1 MAAREFHFQDGSS
14 NKFWTIE
21 LGANSYTVHFGRTG
35 TAGQTQT
42 KEFSSEAAARAAHD
56 KLVTEKIKK
65 GYKEVTGSQAGTPAP
80 ASAALETRAKPE
92 ETRKPA
98 AKLAQEGR
106 AVPLLSYVSKRMQ
119 KLFTEHP
126 PYSRF
131 AKLSIKEWLATCWNF
146 KAFYQSGYVYRQT
159 DQEIAQMVGSRTSG
173 EWKKWSADQ
182 VNTAF
187 AFLTLA
193 EYSIG
198 GDTGIVRRIQ
208 REDPAEL
215 AIAEALDQRLYW
227 ISIKLNELATG
238 RMGCS
243 WTGYDLAPRHHL
255 LRALAVGDPHW
266 AQRLADYDYSGTPE
280 DLGDENRAIL
290 AAHRRDLGAIRAHLP
305 RGRVDKYDQWRWDCL
320 RGIAAND
327 PAQVQAALQKE
338 LDRNRSSRAAMEEA
352 GFGIVNLAVHGYYRL
367 CQHVSPEVVAR
378 FDVHQS
384 FPWDV
389 EFHDWVEA
397 HKNPLAGLDLSDI
410 SPVLH
415 DALVLLKL
423 PAWWTSSEKPRRPK
437 DIGDVAM
444 GPEAAA
450 AYSFLGGLQ
459 SLLGGFFENVEEKS
473 SDAAAESGPPPEYG
487 LGSINDDMLP
497 IAVNLADVEGAL
509 GSKDTALVKLLV
521 EKFKDD
527 IASDDQFIAR
537 ELDDGVTPDED
548 EPEDDDNEDDDV
560 DEASPQGIRDAMEE
574 IKERVLKGESLE
586 QALESLDENAALTEA
601 HKDALRELFGS
612 LGHALDRAAP
622 ELKEVVKNLK
632 PGQVARLGV
641 DLDEVGDDEDEAD
654 EEKGEP
660 SSAVSIA
667 EILRCLVMGKR
678 PAGPVPYRF
687 MYGCA
692 LRYLALHFGEE
703 LPHDQWNDFN
713 SSAFRNIDSAMRTA
727 GIPAKILSLDRLV
740 YRGAP
745 IAAIPKY
752 QNGLAVGYLR
762 GQEVDQALAAL
773 AAAKLDRVDDDQA
786 VYIEDIQDWLRV
798 CADSK
803 RDLLCF
809 SAH

>member
-14 NKFWTIE
+14 NKFWKIE
-21 LGANSYTVHFGRTG
+21 LGANSYTVQFGRIG

-65 GYKEVTGSQAGTPAP
+65 GYKEVTGSRADTPAP
-80 ASAALETRAKPE
+80 ASAALETRAKSD
-92 ETRKPA
+92 ETKKPA
-98 AKLAQEGR
+98 AKAAQEGR
-106 AVPLLSYVSKRMQ
+106 TVPLLSHVSKRMQ

-131 AKLSIKEWLATCWNF
+131 AKSSIKECLATCWNF

-159 DQEIAQMVGSRTSG
+159 DQEIAQMIASRTTG

-193 EYSIG
+193 ENTIDG
-198 GDTGIVRRIQ
+198 ETGIVRRIQ

-215 AIAEALDQRLYW
+215 AIAEALSQRLYW
-227 ISIKLNELATG
+227 ISIKLSELATG
-238 RMGCS
+238 RMGYS
-243 WTGYDLAPRHHL
+243 WTGYGLSPRHHL

-266 AQRLADYDYSGTPE
+266 ARRLADYDYSGTSE
-280 DLGDENRAIL
+280 YLGDEDRAIL
-290 AAHRRDLGAIRAHLP
+290 AAHRRDPGAIRAHLP
-305 RGRVDKYDQWRWDCL
+305 RGRVDKYQQWRWDCL

-327 PAQVQAALQKE
+327 PEQVQAALQKE
-338 LDRNRSSRAAMEEA
+338 LDRNRSSRAAMEQS

-367 CQHVSPEVVAR
+367 CQHVSPELVAS

-389 EFHDWVEA
+389 ELHHWVEA
-397 HKNPLAGLDLSDI
+397 HQNPLAGLDLSDI

-437 DIGDVAM
+437 DVGEVAM

-459 SLLGGFFENVEEKS
+459 GLLGGFFENVEEKS
-473 SDAAAESGPPPEYG
+473 SDATEESGPPPEYG
-487 LGSINDDMLP
+487 FGSINDDMLP

-521 EKFKDD
+521 ERFKDD
-527 IASDDQFIAR
+527 IASDDRFIADQ
-537 ELDDGVTPDED
+537 LDDGGMPDED
-548 EPEDDDNEDDDV
+548 EEDDKDEDNDV
-560 DEASPQGIRDAMEE
+560 QEASRQAMLDAMEE
-574 IKERVLKGESLE
+574 YKERLLKGESPE
-586 QALESLDENAALTEA
+586 QALESIDQNAGLTEA
-601 HKDALRELFGS
+601 HKDALKDLVGG
-612 LGHALDRAAP
+612 LADALEGAAP
-622 ELKEVVKNLK
+622 DLKEVTRNLE
-632 PGQVARLGV
+632 PGQVARFSV
-641 DLDEVGDDEDEAD
+641 NLDEGDEDED
-654 EEKGEP
+654 EESDEP
-660 SSAVSIA
+660 GSAVSIA
-667 EILRCLVMGKR
+667 EILRCLIMGER
-678 PAGPVPYRF
+678 PAGPVPYRY
-687 MYGCA
+687 MYVCA

-703 LPHDQWNDFN
+703 LPHDIWEDFN
-713 SSAFRNIDSAMRTA
+713 SSAFRNIDKAMRTA
-727 GIPAKILSLDRLV
+727 GIPAKVLSLARLV

-745 IAAIPKY
+745 IAAIPKSHD
-752 QNGLAVGYLR
+752 GLAVGYLR
-762 GQEVDQALAAL
+762 RHEIDQALAAL
-773 AAAKLDRVDDDQA
+773 AVAKLDRVDEDQ
-786 VYIEDIQDWLRV
+786 VDYIEDIHQWLRV

>member
-1 MAAREFHFQDGSS
+1 MAAREFHFQEGSS

-21 LGANSYTVHFGRTG
+21 LGARSYTVHFGRMG

-65 GYKEVTGSQAGTPAP
+65 GYKEVSGSQADTPAP
-80 ASAALETRAKPE
+80 ASAAPETRAKPE

-98 AKLAQEGR
+98 AKAAKEGR
-106 AVPLLSYVSKRMQ
+106 AAPLLSHVSKGMQ
-119 KLFTEHP
+119 KLFNEHP
-126 PYSRF
+126 PYSCF
-131 AKLSIKEWLATCWNF
+131 AKLSIKESLATCWNF

-159 DQEIAQMVGSRTSG
+159 DQEIAQMIASRTTG

-193 EYSIG
+193 ENAIDG
-198 GDTGIVRRIQ
+198 ETGIVRRIQ

-215 AIAEALDQRLYW
+215 AIAEALSQRLYW

-238 RMGCS
+238 RMGRS
-243 WTGYDLAPRHHL
+243 WTGYGLAPRHHL

-266 AQRLADYDYSGTPE
+266 AQRLADYDYSGTLE
-280 DLGDENRAIL
+280 DLGDEDRAIL

-305 RGRVDKYDQWRWDCL
+305 RGRVDKYYEWRWDCL

-327 PAQVQAALQKE
+327 PEQVRAALQKE
-338 LDRNRSSRAAMEEA
+338 LDRNRSSRAAKQES

-367 CQHVSPEVVAR
+367 CQHVSPEVVAG

-389 EFHDWVEA
+389 EFHQWVEA
-397 HKNPLAGLDLSDI
+397 HQNPLAGLDLSDI

-415 DALVLLKL
+415 DALVLLRL
-423 PAWWTSSEKPRRPK
+423 PVWWTSSEKPRRPK

-459 SLLGGFFENVEEKS
+459 GLLGGFFENVEES
-473 SDAAAESGPPPEYG
+473 SAAAAEESGPPPEYG

-509 GSKDTALVKLLV
+509 GSKDTALVNLVV

-527 IASDDQFIAR
+527 IAADDRFVAGQ
-537 ELDDGVTPDED
+537 LGDGAMPDED
-548 EPEDDDNEDDDV
+548 DEEDDDDV
-560 DEASPQGIRDAMEE
+560 DEASRQRILDAMED
-574 IKERVLKGESLE
+574 IKERVLDGESLE
-586 QALESLDENAALTEA
+586 QALESLHENAAVTEA

-612 LGHALDRAAP
+612 LGDAVDRAAP
-622 ELKEVVKNLK
+622 DLKEVVRNLK
-632 PGQVARLGV
+632 PGQIARLGV
-641 DLDEVGDDEDEAD
+641 DLDDGGNDEDDAD

-660 SSAVSIA
+660 SGAVSIA
-667 EILRCLVMGKR
+667 ELLRGLVMGKR

-713 SSAFRNIDSAMRTA
+713 SSAFRNIDRAMRNA
-727 GIPAKILSLDRLV
+727 GIPAKVLSLDRLAD
-740 YRGAP
+740 RGAP
-745 IAAIPKY
+745 IAAIPEY
-752 QNGLAVGYLR
+752 HDGLRVGYLR
-762 GQEVDQALAAL
+762 RQEIEQALAAL
-773 AAAKLDRVDDDQA
+773 AAAKLDRVDDDNA